1 MPPVQSMA
9 DCSCRVQG
17 MRGLELQ
24 FQPGSIMLLAWGGGG
39 LTTFLCCLGTDK
51 FLEERLTLWVPGPNH
66 RAI

>member
-17 MRGLELQ
+17 MQGLELQ

-39 LTTFLCCLGTDK
+39 G
-51 FLEERLTLWVPGPNH
+51 
-66 RAI
+66 

>member
-24 FQPGSIMLLAWGGGG
+24 FQPGSIMLLAWGGGANNVS
-39 LTTFLCCLGTDK
+39 LLFRD
-51 FLEERLTLWVPGPNH
+51 
-66 RAI
+66 